1 MGGSMVHRLT
11 SGAPR
16 PCDSSTA
23 LEVGEPIGRDTGD
36 EAASDQ
42 EQTTMEDE
50 PCHVVGSSSGH

>member
-1 MGGSMVHRLT
+1 MVHRLT